1 MISKEFANKIN
12 AEIFGG
18 QDYTPPTTWYFG
30 LSTKPIT
37 DGTIPSGGEPT
48 NPGYSRSAITNDQN
62 TFTAPTSSTS
72 YPLSYVSNKIA
83 ITMSEITGGSQITV
97 PYFFLSSNETGET
110 CEIWGNF
117 VNARVLTV
125 DSQLI
130 IKVGGAVF
138 SLENAQ

>member
-1 MISKEFANKIN
+1 MISKSFANKIN
-12 AEIFGG
+12 AQIFGG
-18 QDYTPPTTWYFG
+18 QNYVAPTTWYFG
-30 LSTKPIT
+30 LSTQPIV
-37 DGTIPSGGEPT
+37 DGAIPSNGEPT
-48 NPGYSRSAITNDQN
+48 NPGYARTAIANNQTNFTDP
-62 TFTAPTSSTS
+62 TFSST
-72 YPLSYVSNKIA
+72 YPLSYVSNKTA

-97 PYFFLSSNETGET
+97 PYFFMSSSQTGST

-138 SLENAQ
+138 SLENAE

>member
-1 MISKEFANKIN
+1 MVSKAFAHKIN

-18 QDYTPPTTWYFG
+18 QNYAPPATWYFG

-37 DGTIPSGGEPT
+37 DGVIPTGGEPT
-48 NPGYSRSAITNDQN
+48 NPGYARAAITNNQN
-62 TFTAPTSSTS
+62 SFTTPASNAA
-72 YPLSYVSNKIA
+72 YPLSFVSNKGA

-97 PYFFLSSNETGET
+97 PYFFLSSSSSGTT

-117 VNARVLTV
+117 ANARILTV

-130 IKVGGAVF
+130 IKAGGAIF
-138 SLENAQ
+138 SLENA

>member
-1 MISKEFANKIN
+1 MISKAFAHKIN

-18 QDYTPPTTWYFG
+18 QNYVPPATWYFG
-30 LSTKPIT
+30 LSTQPIT
-37 DGTIPSGGEPT
+37 DGAIPSNGEPT
-48 NPGYSRSAITNDQN
+48 NPGYSRTPITNNQVS
-62 TFTAPTSSTS
+62 FTEPTSSST
-72 YPLSYVSNKIA
+72 YPLSYVSNKAA

-97 PYFFLSSNETGET
+97 PYFFLSSSETGDT

>member
-12 AEIFGG
+12 AQIFGG
-18 QDYTPPTTWYFG
+18 QNYTAPTTWYFG
-30 LSTKPIT
+30 LSTQPIV
-37 DGTIPSGGEPT
+37 DGAIPSNGEPT
-48 NPGYSRSAITNDQN
+48 NPGYTRTAIANNQTNFTTPTFSAT
-62 TFTAPTSSTS
+62 
-72 YPLSYVSNKIA
+72 YPLSYVSNKTA

-97 PYFFLSSNETGET
+97 PYFFLSSNASGNN

-138 SLENAQ
+138 SLENAE

>member
-18 QDYTPPTTWYFG
+18 QSYVPPTTWYFG

-48 NPGYSRSAITNDQN
+48 NLGYSRSAITNDQN

-83 ITMSEITGGSQITV
+83 ITMPEITGGSQITV